1 MCVFEVIRWQVTSFQ
16 LIPGLTPREY
26 MHGYKFI
33 ALVLAKSI
41 YYSHRIEMV
50 GEFERAKDD
59 VKMCKATLF

>member
-1 MCVFEVIRWQVTSFQ
+1 
-16 LIPGLTPREY
+16 

-59 VKMCKATLF
+59 VKMCKATLFEICLVNGCDQERMR